1 VRVIDITLVRFII
14 AGLINTAIGSGLMF
28 ILFNCF
34 GVGYWLSSAANYVT
48 GSIVSFFL
56 NKYFTFNVRR
66 WSAYMVAAFALNIA
80 LCFFLAY
87 GAAKPAVNFLL
98 KQAPQKLRENIALFA
113 GMCFFIGLNYL
124 GQRFVVFRKEK
135 E

>member
-1 VRVIDITLVRFII
+1 MRLVDKTLVRFII

-34 GVGYWLSSAANYVT
+34 GVSYWLSSAANYVV

-56 NKYFTFNVRR
+56 NKYFTFKVRR

-80 LCFFLAY
+80 VCFLLAY
-87 GAAKPAVNFLL
+87 GVAKPAVNFLL
-98 KQAPQKLRENIALFA
+98 SSAPQKARENIALFT
-113 GMCFFIGLNYL
+113 GMCLFTGLNYL
-124 GQRFVVFRKEK
+124 GQRLIVFRKEK